1 MLWTYKK
8 NNYIKILHIIFNVD
22 LILILIN
29 KLAVF
34 KGLAM
39 TNNNELNSSANESSA
54 LESPEEK
61 KRRFLM
67 EFENPF
73 KCDKCNERFK
83 KKKYLREHKSEVH
96 SY

>member
-1 MLWTYKK
+1 M
-8 NNYIKILHIIFNVD
+8 
-22 LILILIN
+22 IN
-29 KLAVF
+29 KD
-34 KGLAM
+34 
-39 TNNNELNSSANESSA
+39 ELTSSANESSSI

-61 KRRFLM
+61 KRRFLI

-83 KKKYLREHKSEVH
+83 KKKYLREHKSEVP

>member
-1 MLWTYKK
+1 MY
-8 NNYIKILHIIFNVD
+8 Y
-22 LILILIN
+22 
-29 KLAVF
+29 

-39 TNNNELNSSANESSA
+39 INQETLNSPVNESSSI

-61 KRRFLM
+61 KRRFLI

-96 SY
+96 AY